1 MPSQKW
7 WQHKAHLY
15 IQKDTREKLW
25 LLKKKTGYLTF
36 DNLIRHLALD
46 ALKEELIMF
55 ASYSNV
61 FSTTRPVIITGKSG
75 EGKTTT
81 AKTLL
86 NELMRTDPEANIFVL
101 DVSNEY
107 SEFEKVD
114 LGKFFS
120 IKWERTGQ
128 RLRFVPNSNIQISQ
142 AEAATIFAHLNFIK
156 NSGDLAGWVIVIEE
170 GHRFSSDAN
179 LRALLIEAR
188 KFTRKLIL
196 ITTDWKVYEGIA
208 QTYKPRPV
216 LTDGGESSGTTIS
229 ANES

>member
-1 MPSQKW
+1 MPRPGYYK
-7 WQHKAHLY
+7 HKAHLY
-15 IQKDTREKLW
+15 IEKDTREKLR
-25 LLKKKTGYLTF
+25 LLKKKLGYLTF

-46 ALKEELIMF
+46 ALKEELIPF

-81 AKTLL
+81 TKRVL
-86 NELMRTDPEANIFVL
+86 NELIGMDPEADIFVL

-120 IKWERTGQ
+120 IRWNKEGQ
-128 RLRFVPNSNIQISQ
+128 RLRFVPNSNVEISR

-156 NSGDLAGWVIVIEE
+156 NSGELAKWVIVIEE

-208 QTYKPRPV
+208 QVFKPYP
-216 LTDGGESSGTTIS
+216 LLISEGEKNGTG
-229 ANES
+229 